1 MNERFA
7 RWQARRRENFSYFMA
22 SFLLQP
28 TATTQQPSG
37 SNHPATGTKRRG
49 PKVRK
54 EAPPRKEQRERNK
67 QQKAEQALWGEGCP
81 KLEAL
86 AFLQAQWLGT
96 AWWGR
101 REGQRWTVTPCG

>member
-28 TATTQQPSG
+28 TATTRRPSG

-54 EAPPRKEQRERNK
+54 EAPPRKEQREQNK
-67 QQKAEQALWGEGCP
+67 QKAEQALWKRTVLSLRHWHSCKHSGWAQPGGEGG
-81 KLEAL
+81 KASDGL
-86 AFLQAQWLGT
+86 
-96 AWWGR
+96 
-101 REGQRWTVTPCG
+101 

>member
-1 MNERFA
+1 
-7 RWQARRRENFSYFMA
+7 MA
-22 SFLLQP
+22 GKEKGEFQLFHGQLP
-28 TATTQQPSG
+28 PAAYCY
-37 SNHPATGTKRRG
+37 HPAALWLKPPRYRDERRG

-54 EAPPRKEQRERNK
+54 EAPPRKEQREQNK
-67 QQKAEQALWGEGCP
+67 QKAEQALWEEDCP